1 MKFTVSFYLLCG
13 VINQK
18 FFAKKLSINAT
29 IRFKFNLFKLVI
41 MTAIPFDTL
50 LFVETLTETGVDEK
64 QAKAISTAVYDSYKT
79 AEFVTKTDFHHE
91 ISDLRKD
98 MNNRFA
104 AVDAKLE
111 SRFAAVDAKLESL
124 QLHLTLKISS
134 IIGGI
139 LIAGLSALGI
149 FMKALIS
156 ASL

>member
-1 MKFTVSFYLLCG
+1 
-13 VINQK
+13 
-18 FFAKKLSINAT
+18 
-29 IRFKFNLFKLVI
+29 

-64 QAKAISTAVYDSYKT
+64 QAKAISTAVHDSYKM
-79 AEFVTKTDFHHE
+79 AGFVTKTDHRLFESSIRSDLDKLSIELRHE

-98 MNNRFA
+98 MNT
-104 AVDAKLE
+104 
-111 SRFAAVDAKLESL
+111 RFAAVDAKLESL

-156 ASL
+156 ANL